1 MKQQPININLAL
13 AAVVAFVGYSLVSKA
28 AAAAATGNPLTS
40 TIGRE
45 AMPAWLTAANL
56 AYKELLKRPTLPL
69 ANGNFPT
76 EKRFLSDVE
85 CFEIA
90 NVIAERLEGF
100 KSDYEAVQSIF
111 NQINTGVNDLRF
123 IYACFGKR
131 RLTTT
136 STPTTLFNWYRKKL
150 TASELTHARLFWKPT
165 NIVPPL

>member
-13 AAVVAFVGYSLVSKA
+13 AAVVAFVGYRLVSKVEA
-28 AAAAATGNPLTS
+28 AGNPLTS

-56 AYKELLKRPTLPL
+56 AYKELLKRPPLPL
-69 ANGNFPT
+69 SNGNFPT

-136 STPTTLFNWYRKKL
+136 SSPSTLFNWYRKKL
-150 TASELTHARLFWKPT
+150 KSSELIHARKFWKPT